1 MSKKFKNIENDEE
14 FKNFKQEDFLPSMN
28 RREPEEKPSE
38 PEQGTTAEPTNLFPP
53 LDGPDT
59 SAIQA
64 AVSEAIRQDEP
75 EVWKN
80 DSDDADEKVGAAV
93 TGTDAPVERAIVRRI
108 SSKQRRLSLDEYRAT
123 YLQVPGIA
131 DRKPVF
137 VSREVRDRLD
147 RIVRCL
153 GGRGMSVSGLVE
165 NLARQHLAAYGND
178 IDQWRKL

>member
-1 MSKKFKNIENDEE
+1 MAKKRSHENDEE
-14 FKNFKQEDFLPSMN
+14 FKSFKLEDYLPSMN
-28 RREPEEKPSE
+28 RREPKADASASE
-38 PEQGTTAEPTNLFPP
+38 QEPATEATSLFPP
-53 LDGPDT
+53 MNESDT
-59 SAIQA
+59 SAIPA

-75 EVWKN
+75 EVWGN
-80 DSDDADEKVGAAV
+80 DTDNADEGKEAAV
-93 TGTDAPVERAIVRRI
+93 TETDAPVERVVVRRV

-153 GGRGMSVSGLVE
+153 GDRGMSVSGLVE
-165 NLARQHLAAYGND
+165 NLACQHLAAYGND